1 MKELL
6 VRLNGNYTLE
16 KQFTTAYLKL
26 LKEKW
31 FYTDKISDW
40 SVWSKKV
47 DCYIRTN
54 EDTYCCEIKV
64 INNNI
69 FPVKKLRANQYT
81 ALKKWHDLWW
91 QAIVIVYSKTYKQ
104 YKIIPFSKILEI
116 WKNDAIKL
124 LF

>member
-31 FYTDKISDW
+31 FYVDKISDW

-47 DCYIRTN
+47 DCYIRTSD
-54 EDTYCCEIKV
+54 ETYCCEIKV
-64 INNNI
+64 INKNI